1 MNNIQEEIRRQMVLK
16 APQDKVWTAIATPAG
31 FEGWFT
37 CKVIGDWGLNQAVT
51 LLWPSGNSNEIRIV
65 ALTPQ
70 SDFAY
75 QWHPG
80 DYAKLGDYPEAELTT
95 VAFHLKPSSEGTEME
110 LVESGFGNI
119 PEDRRLK
126 VMGLNTEGWDEEL
139 ENIRKYV
146 EA

>member
-1 MNNIQEEIRRQMVLK
+1 METSPQTISRQILLK
-16 APQDKVWTAIATPAG
+16 ASLEKVWTAIATPEG

-37 CKVIGDWGLNQAVT
+37 CKVIGTWELNKDVI

-65 ALTPQ
+65 ALNPQ
-70 SDFAY
+70 SEFAY

-80 DYAKLGDYPEAELTT
+80 GYAKLGDFPEEQLTT
-95 VAFHLKPSSEGTEME
+95 VTFRLHSTGDGTNLEMVEGD
-110 LVESGFGNI
+110 FADI
-119 PEDRRLK
+119 PEERRLK
-126 VMGLNTEGWDEEL
+126 VMGLNTAGWEEEL